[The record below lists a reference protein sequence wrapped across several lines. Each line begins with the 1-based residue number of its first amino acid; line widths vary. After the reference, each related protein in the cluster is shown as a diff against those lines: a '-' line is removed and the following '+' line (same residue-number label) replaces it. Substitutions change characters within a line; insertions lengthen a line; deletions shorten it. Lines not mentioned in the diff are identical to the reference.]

1 MKRTL
6 IALMACLAAFV
17 NVQAQLLWKVTGN
30 GLAKPSYIMGTYH
43 LANTSFANSVK
54 GLHDAL
60 NACEQVYGEL
70 NMSQLDTQ
78 AMQGMQSTMM
88 LPQGQTLDSL
98 LTADQL
104 ARLNAFMTKLLGAD
118 FSNPLLAPM
127 KQMTPAALNT
137 QFQVLMCMKLEGGFN
152 PNEQF
157 DTYFQKEAKKQNK
170 AVGGLETLDYQMK
183 VLFSA
188 PMPRQIE
195 QLMCLVDNYDYQ
207 TELLK
212 RTIKAF
218 YAEDMNAI
226 QQIYEE
232 KLHNTCDMT
241 PAEENAL
248 IYTRNANW
256 AKALPNIMSQR
267 STLVAVGAAHL
278 PGPRGLLQLLKD
290 AGYTVTPISK

>member
-1 MKRTL
+1 MDL
-6 IALMACLAAFV
+6 H
-17 NVQAQLLWKVTGN
+17 QLEKWK
-30 GLAKPSYIMGTYH
+30 
-43 LANTSFANSVK
+43 
-54 GLHDAL
+54 
-60 NACEQVYGEL
+60 Q
-70 NMSQLDTQ
+70 
-78 AMQGMQSTMM
+78 
-88 LPQGQTLDSL
+88 
-98 LTADQL
+98 
-104 ARLNAFMTKLLGAD
+104 
-118 FSNPLLAPM
+118 
-127 KQMTPAALNT
+127 
-137 QFQVLMCMKLEGGFN
+137 N

-157 DTYFQKEAKKQNK
+157 DTYFQNEAKKQNK

-290 AGYTVTPISK
+290 AVWPSNSTSPLSGAVMRLIMRIRVVLPAPLGPNSPNTLPRGTLMLTSLRAVWAA